1 MFTHL
6 CDGGRSVSV
15 TLFCRVITPVRVIKV
30 IPPSE
35 HSPRSRSRS
44 PLKPTSPNSSPKLPS
59 PQSKSKHPSPP
70 QLYLAIHNSNSSAGS
85 PTRCLSPTKLLSPR
99 SPPPASPVKINSN
112 SHVVLCVS
120 PHHTASPLKSPLRLP
135 VISKVPKSPPPLLPI
150 NHVKDSSSASSLH
163 CLEDPLITLGKSSPS
178 ENFQQVNGLPESSR
192 KPSASNASV
201 ATVHHASEKGSEAKF
216 RTPKTPLAP
225 LSSEIDLDPNDYRY
239 MVEEIKNPD
248 VRLVVKPS
256 QITRGKG
263 VLTPKKLKIFLR
275 NALHRISEKHPFTVK
290 VNNVCLQCT
299 CVIQLLIIILLC
311 TKVLLTC
318 TYTVSEFEQYNGTSM
333 VELMTCRRIHN
344 QTSLCMLLFG

>member
-1 MFTHL
+1 M
-6 CDGGRSVSV
+6 
-15 TLFCRVITPVRVIKV
+15 RVVKV

-70 QLYLAIHNSNSSAGS
+70 QFYLAMQTSNSSAVS

-99 SPPPASPVKINSN
+99 SPPPASPVKVNSN

-135 VISKVPKSPPPLLPI
+135 VIAKVPKSPPPLLPL
-150 NHVKDSSSASSLH
+150 NHVKDSSSASSLR
-163 CLEDPLITLGKSSPS
+163 CLEDPLITLGKNSPS

-201 ATVHHASEKGSEAKF
+201 AIVHASEKGSEAKF
-216 RTPKTPLAP
+216 RTPKTPVAP

-239 MVEEIKNPD
+239 MVEEVKNPD

-290 VNNVCLQCT
+290 VNNVHLQHT
-299 CVIQLLIIILLC
+299 CVYIV
-311 TKVLLTC
+311 VLLMC
-318 TYTVSEFEQYNGTSM
+318 IYTVSGFEQYTM
-333 VELMTCRRIHN
+333 
-344 QTSLCMLLFG
+344 